1 MADIKPHKITTDKYH
16 IYYDLMSEDERVSI
30 INFFEQIKNQQ
41 DQAQLTGLYAPNS
54 NMLEL
59 PSEEEFP
66 LLHTVIN
73 RALDKV
79 GLLDSKELIHGSGI
93 RFGSGFVYYYKNS
106 FSSTHKDP
114 IDRIKYPRKSLFRT
128 NIIFQTATPN
138 RGGEFY
144 FVENGENVTVPLANN
159 CMVCFSA
166 TDHLHGVSQNTG
178 ATSRIALL
186 VDCLVDTD
194 WVEQFMQSRT

>member
-1 MADIKPHKITTDKYH
+1 MT
-16 IYYDLMSEDERVSI
+16 EDERVRI
-30 INFFEQIKNQQ
+30 IDFFEVIKNRQE
-41 DQAQLTGLYAPNS
+41 QAELTGLYAPNTI
-54 NMLEL
+54 MLEVPPL
-59 PSEEEFP
+59 EEFP

-93 RFGSGFVYYYKNS
+93 RFGSGYVYYYKDS

-114 IDRIKYPRKSLFRT
+114 IDRIKYPGKSFFRT
-128 NIIFQTATPN
+128 NIIFQTAVPN

-144 FVENGENVTVPLANN
+144 FVEKEGNVVVPLANN

-166 TDHLHGVSQNTG
+166 TDHLHGVSHNTG
-178 ATSRIALL
+178 SSPRIALL
-186 VDCLVDTD
+186 IDCLVDTT
-194 WVEQFMQSRT
+194 WVDQFMKSK